1 MVQIYLI
8 SSNTTV
14 SIMFCTLFNMLKVI
28 YSIEILPLPVQKQTV
43 HVPANRKRFHNVFV
57 WLYRGFVATQR
68 CLNVFITFSIR
79 CGKVVLEPTT
89 GKRCRNV

>member
-1 MVQIYLI
+1 MLPELDCCRLFYSLTVLRKSKCLSALI
-8 SSNTTV
+8 LEYEMENR
-14 SIMFCTLFNMLKVI
+14 FLKVGF
-28 YSIEILPLPVQKQTV
+28 
-43 HVPANRKRFHNVFV
+43 PANRKRFHNVFV

-68 CLNVFITFSIR
+68 CVNVFITFSIR